1 MSFKE
6 LNLSD
11 NLLKAIR
18 DQKYTDPTAI
28 QKKAI
33 PLILDHKDV
42 LGSAQT
48 GTGKTA
54 AFALPILQHLEKKPY
69 QKGKISAL
77 VVTPTRELAIQIG
90 ESFTDYSKYI
100 NIENVVIYGGVKQL
114 KQTNALRK
122 KVDVL
127 VATPGRLLDL
137 ISQGFISLNDIKYF
151 ILDEADRML
160 DMGFIHDI
168 KKIIAMLPNKRQSL
182 FFSATMPSNI
192 INLSR
197 QILNNPEKISVDPVS
212 STAKTIQQYIYY
224 TNKSSKKD
232 LLLHILKD
240 QNIDQVLIFS
250 RTKHGADKIV
260 RNLQKNKIKCEAIHG
275 NKSQNQRQR
284 ALSNFKSREIRALV
298 ATDIA
303 ARGIDINKLYYVMN
317 YDIPNESES
326 YVHRI
331 GRCGRAG
338 KEGTSISICD
348 SEEITYVRDI
358 EKLTNQKIESVIDH
372 PFPQTDKP
380 MTSQEKKAFEKEKN
394 KKKQDFFKNRK
405 KNRNR
410 F

>member
-1 MSFKE
+1 M
-6 LNLSD
+6 
-11 NLLKAIR
+11 A
-18 DQKYTDPTAI
+18 
-28 QKKAI
+28 
-33 PLILDHKDV
+33 
-42 LGSAQT
+42 
-48 GTGKTA
+48 
-54 AFALPILQHLEKKPY
+54 LEKKPY

-240 QNIDQVLIFS
+240 QNILLNEEPTEKVSIF
-250 RTKHGADKIV
+250 V
-260 RNLQKNKIKCEAIHG
+260 
-275 NKSQNQRQR
+275 
-284 ALSNFKSREIRALV
+284 LSNLKDVSSSMILVVELVTIR
-298 ATDIA
+298 
-303 ARGIDINKLYYVMN
+303 N
-317 YDIPNESES
+317 
-326 YVHRI
+326 
-331 GRCGRAG
+331 
-338 KEGTSISICD
+338 
-348 SEEITYVRDI
+348 
-358 EKLTNQKIESVIDH
+358 
-372 PFPQTDKP
+372 
-380 MTSQEKKAFEKEKN
+380 
-394 KKKQDFFKNRK
+394 
-405 KNRNR
+405 
-410 F
+410 